1 MDQDGIDP
9 GDSLS
14 PLHTRKATVFY
25 WSFADFGHTALQ
37 QEQAWFPVALAL
49 QSHLR
54 NAVDGIGQLAAL
66 VVRELH
72 ARFGAGVSVD
82 FNNGDQV
89 TIWAK
94 VHMMV
99 ADEPALKEMTS
110 CKGHLC
116 MNVVQDTQRVP
127 GQPTRPGLWTYDATD
142 QIEHV
147 TPGADGTEKDTPQND
162 QAVAAQPAAKTGE
175 PQHDRPTA
183 SNLIGVALYHKGDR
197 QEQGDD
203 RRCPVRAE
211 EEGSS
216 HAEQGYGRGGTDE
229 PAGTADH
236 VDGADDA
243 DGIEDNDAAM

>member
-1 MDQDGIDP
+1 MRRVDQDGIDP

-72 ARFGAGVSVD
+72 ARFGAGVGVD
-82 FNNGDQV
+82 FNDGDHV

-110 CKGHLC
+110 CKGHAGVKPCALC
-116 MNVVQDTQRVP
+116 LNVVQDTQRVP
-127 GQPTRPGLWTYDATD
+127 GQPTRPGLWNYDATLCSLAD
-142 QIEHV
+142 PDFSRCRFTTCVDMHARSLARSRSQSRAPIVHARALAISV
-147 TPGADGTEKDTPQND
+147 ASFLSVATLPLTRDFPGSE
-162 QAVAAQPAAKTGE
+162 
-175 PQHDRPTA
+175 
-183 SNLIGVALYHKGDR
+183 
-197 QEQGDD
+197 
-203 RRCPVRAE
+203 
-211 EEGSS
+211 
-216 HAEQGYGRGGTDE
+216 
-229 PAGTADH
+229 
-236 VDGADDA
+236 DA
-243 DGIEDNDAAM
+243 